1 MKLVLLFGPQ
11 AVGKMTVGEELA
23 RMTGLKLFHN
33 HMTIELVSNFFS
45 YGTQE
50 GKRLVNLFRWSIFE
64 AVAQSE
70 LEGLIFTFV
79 WYFDS
84 PEDWAYVKKLH
95 TLFSSQGAQVYYVE
109 LEADLETRLERN
121 KTEHRLQE
129 KPTKRDIAWS
139 EQELLETAKRY
150 RLNSKPGEIT
160 EPYYL
165 RIDNTNLSARE
176 VAEVICRHFGFTT
189 PKA

>member
-50 GKRLVNLFRWSIFE
+50 GNRLVNLFRWSIFE

-84 PEDWAYVKKLH
+84 PEDWAY
-95 TLFSSQGAQVYYVE
+95 G
-109 LEADLETRLERN
+109 
-121 KTEHRLQE
+121 
-129 KPTKRDIAWS
+129 
-139 EQELLETAKRY
+139 
-150 RLNSKPGEIT
+150 
-160 EPYYL
+160 
-165 RIDNTNLSARE
+165 
-176 VAEVICRHFGFTT
+176 
-189 PKA
+189 